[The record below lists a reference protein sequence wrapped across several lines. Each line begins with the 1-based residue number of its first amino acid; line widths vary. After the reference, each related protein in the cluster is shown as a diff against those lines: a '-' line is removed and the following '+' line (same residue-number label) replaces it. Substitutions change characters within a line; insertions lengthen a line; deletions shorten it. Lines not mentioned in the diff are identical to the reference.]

1 MIYSESFWLKC
12 KRSERFYQEDVMRV
26 INYLSSNQ
34 HVAHM
39 FKTSSYLPALLLTG
53 VFCRSPTSLPS
64 ILPWVPVLVQR
75 VLMMMMSGPPPLLDQ
90 SRDVSPT
97 AASSPT
103 SRVSSASASPMID
116 PGFHGLL
123 LFLPDRSS
131 RPFGLPATP
140 LHVQLSD
147 ASSSGDSALSPDVGF
162 LSPERQPGLYRLT
175 EHHFSLRQ
183 LGFPLET
190 WFCPRFLPHQEYL
203 GSFSLPWCSG
213 GIRGRALEIPS
224 FLS

>member
-1 MIYSESFWLKC
+1 
-12 KRSERFYQEDVMRV
+12 MRV

-34 HVAHM
+34 HVAPV

-53 VFCRSPTSLPS
+53 VFRRSPTSLPS

-75 VLMMMMSGPPPLLDQ
+75 VLMMSHPPPLLDQ
-90 SRDVSPT
+90 SRDVSSI
-97 AASSPT
+97 AASSLT

-162 LSPERQPGLYRLT
+162 LSPERQPGLYRLI

-190 WFCPRFLPHQEYL
+190 WFCPRFLPHQAYL
-203 GSFSLPWCSG
+203 GSFSLPQCSG
-213 GIRGRALEIPS
+213 GIQGRALEIPS
-224 FLS
+224 FLSCTICYI